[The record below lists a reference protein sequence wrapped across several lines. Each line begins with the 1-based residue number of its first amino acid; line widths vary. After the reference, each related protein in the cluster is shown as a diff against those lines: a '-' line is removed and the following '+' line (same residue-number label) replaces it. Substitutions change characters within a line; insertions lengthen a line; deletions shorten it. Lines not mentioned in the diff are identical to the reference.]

1 MKEDIHRGIIAWFA
15 RNSVAANLLMVG
27 IMVMGVISAVNIK
40 KEFFPEFSLNQI
52 TIRIPYRGAAPQ
64 EVEEGVCIKVE
75 EAIQDIEG
83 IKKITSRAYEG
94 SGRVDVEIQNDY
106 DVLDLLDKIK
116 LRVDAISTFPAET
129 EKPIIYDQTTKGEV
143 LWVQVY
149 GDVDERTMKEYGKLI
164 RDEIIALPNVSQV
177 ELVGANDY
185 EISIEVSEATL
196 RQYGL
201 TFNQMVA
208 AVRNSSLDLPAGSIK
223 TVGGEILLRTKG
235 QAYVGQEF
243 EKLVLLTRED
253 GTRLLLGDIATVI
266 DGFDDSEGFFKY
278 NGSPS
283 LGIRVYRVG
292 EQNAITVA
300 DTVKEYIEEKNKELP
315 AGVSLA
321 YWADASRLL
330 KGRLN
335 LMLRN
340 MALGGILVFI
350 SLALFLRFKVAFWVM
365 VGLPVCF
372 LGTLW
377 LMPTSL
383 VGISVN
389 MITLFGFILVLG
401 IVVDD
406 AIVIGENV
414 YTTIR
419 RDGEGIDNVIR
430 GAQEV
435 ALPATFGV
443 LTTIAAFLPMLMVP
457 GPNGKIWSG
466 IALVVILCLVFSL
479 IESKLI
485 LPAHL
490 AHMKIKDKPKEGW
503 GPFMRIQRGFSHGME
518 NFVEKVYRPMLE
530 LSLRHRYTT
539 LSIFIAGIVLS
550 IGAVKSG
557 LVRGVFFPDI
567 PSDFIRASVE
577 MAEGTPISVTEAA
590 TYKVERALIE
600 LDREMREEFG
610 HEEGAI
616 LEQSISWSS
625 TDTLGRLFVEL
636 TPSENRNIDSVEVVK
651 RWREKVGPIAGATD
665 LSFSGTTG
673 QSGSAIDFQL
683 EGDNF
688 EQLDAAAE
696 ELKVELAKYS
706 GVFDIK
712 DTFSGGKQEV
722 QLAIKPE
729 AEVLGLTL
737 SDLALQVRQGFYGAE
752 AQRIQRGK
760 DEVRVMVRYPK
771 EERRSLGDLENMRV
785 RTPTGEEVPFSSVA
799 EATMARGFS
808 RITRIDRKRVVN
820 IRADVDKET
829 REPQEVIEEVSDEY
843 MPALLAKYPGVTYAL
858 EGESRDAAES
868 MAGLMQGFY
877 LALIIIYALMAV
889 PLRSYVKP
897 IIIMMVI
904 PFGIV
909 GAIVGHM
916 IMGLPMSILSLCGII
931 ALSGVV
937 VNDSL
942 VMVDF
947 ITRRENEGMPR
958 FEAIRSA
965 GIRRFRPIIL
975 TSLTT
980 FLGLTPMLL
989 ERSLQ
994 ARFLIPM
1001 AVSLA
1006 FGILFATV
1014 ITLVLIPSLYLV
1026 LDDLKVIFLRLG
1038 KLWGLTNTNAKFSD
1052 TRGSTPQATLTT
1064 TPGG

>member
-1 MKEDIHRGIIAWFA
+1 MSGDTHKGIIAWFA
-15 RNSVAANLLMVG
+15 RNGVAANLLMVG
-27 IMVMGVISAVNIK
+27 IMVMGLISAIQIK

-52 TIRIPYRGAAPQ
+52 TIRVSYRGAAPQ
-64 EVEEGVCIKVE
+64 EAEEGVCVKIE
-75 EAIQDIEG
+75 EAVQDLEG
-83 IKKITSRAYEG
+83 VKRLTSRAYEG
-94 SGRVDVEIQNDY
+94 GGRVDVEIANGY
-106 DVLDLLDKIK
+106 EVLDMLDKIK

-129 EKPIIYDQTTKGEV
+129 EKPVIYEQTTKNEV
-143 LWVQVY
+143 MWVQIY
-149 GDVDERTMKEYGKLI
+149 GDVDERTMKEYGKMV
-164 RDEIIALPNVSQV
+164 RDEITALPEVTQAEMDGV
-177 ELVGANDY
+177 RAY
-185 EISIEVSEATL
+185 EISIEVSESTL

-201 TFNQMVA
+201 TFDQVVQ
-208 AVRNSSLDLPAGSIK
+208 AVRKSSLDLPAGSIK

-235 QAYVGQEF
+235 QAYVGREF
-243 EKLVLLTRED
+243 EQLVLLTQED
-253 GTRLLLGDIATVI
+253 GTRLLLGDIARVV
-266 DGFDDSEGFFKY
+266 DGFDDSDFFFKFD
-278 NGSPS
+278 GKPS
-283 LGIRVYRVG
+283 LGIRIYRVG
-292 EQNAITVA
+292 NQNALTVA
-300 DTVKEYIEEKNKELP
+300 AAVRTYIEKKNKELP
-315 AGVSLA
+315 AGISLA

-340 MALGGILVFI
+340 MALGGVLVFI
-350 SLALFLRFKVAFWVM
+350 SLAMFLRLRVAFWVM

-372 LGTLW
+372 LGAIW
-377 LMPTSL
+377 LMPTGL
-383 VGISVN
+383 VDISIN

-419 RDGEGIDNVIR
+419 KDGPGIENVIK

-457 GPNGKIWSG
+457 GPSGKMWSG
-466 IALVVILCLVFSL
+466 IALVVILCLFFSL

-490 AHMKIKDKPKEGW
+490 AHMKIKEKPKEGW
-503 GPFMRIQRGFSHGME
+503 GPFMRIQRGFSHGLE
-518 NFVEKVYRPMLE
+518 NFVEKVYRPVLE

-539 LSIFIAGIVLS
+539 VSLFLAGIILS
-550 IGAVKSG
+550 VGVVKSG
-557 LVRGVFFPDI
+557 IVRNVFFPNI

-577 MAEGTPISVTEAA
+577 MAEGTPATVTEAA
-590 TYKVERALIE
+590 TYKVEQAIHA

-610 HEEGAI
+610 DGNGSIIEHT
-616 LEQSISWSS
+616 ISWSS
-625 TDTLGRLFVEL
+625 GETLGRLFVEL
-636 TPSENRNIDSVEVVK
+636 KPSENRMIDSIEVVN
-651 RWREKVGPIAGATD
+651 RWREKVGPIAGAID

-673 QSGSAIDFQL
+673 YDAAAIDFQL

-688 EQLDAAAE
+688 DQLDAAAE
-696 ELKVELAKYS
+696 EIKARLADFN
-706 GVFDIK
+706 GIFDIK
-712 DTFSGGKQEV
+712 DTFSGGKQEI

-737 SDLALQVRQGFYGAE
+737 SDLARQVRQGFYGAE

-760 DEVRVMVRYPK
+760 DEVRVMVRYP
-771 EERRSLGDLENMRV
+771 EDERRSLGDLENMRV
-785 RTPTGEEVPFSSVA
+785 RTPSGEEVPFSSVA
-799 EATMARGFS
+799 EAKMGRGFS
-808 RITRIDRKRVVN
+808 RITRINRKRVVN
-820 IRADVDKET
+820 VRASVDKDT
-829 REPQEVIEEVSDEY
+829 IEPHVVINEITKEF
-843 MPALLAKYPGVTYAL
+843 MPALLAKYPGVSYAL
-858 EGESRDAAES
+858 EGESREQAET
-868 MAGLMQGFY
+868 MGGLMQGFF

-889 PLRSYVKP
+889 PLRSYIKP
-897 IIIMMVI
+897 LIIMAVI

-909 GAIVGHM
+909 GAIFGHLVL
-916 IMGLPMSILSLCGII
+916 GLSLSILSFCGIV
-931 ALSGVV
+931 ALTGVV

-958 FEAIRSA
+958 FEAIRWA
-965 GIRRFRPIIL
+965 GIRRFRPILL

-980 FLGLTPMLL
+980 FLGLTPMLM

-994 ARFLIPM
+994 ARFLAPM

-1014 ITLVLIPSLYLV
+1014 ITLILIPSLYLM
-1026 LDDLKVIFLRLG
+1026 LDDLRVIFLRIGAAYGSAKAQEHLRLAG
-1038 KLWGLTNTNAKFSD
+1038 KSVAQGDFVK
-1052 TRGSTPQATLTT
+1052 
-1064 TPGG
+1064 

>member
-1 MKEDIHRGIIAWFA
+1 MSGDTHKGIIAWFA
-15 RNSVAANLLMVG
+15 RNGVAANLLMVG
-27 IMVMGVISAVNIK
+27 IMVMGLISAVQIK
-40 KEFFPEFSLNQI
+40 KEFFPEFSLNQV
-52 TIRIPYRGAAPQ
+52 TIRVPYRGAAPR
-64 EVEEGVCIKVE
+64 EAEEGVCIKIE
-75 EAIQDIEG
+75 EAVQDIEG
-83 IKKITSRAYEG
+83 VKKITSRAYEG
-94 SGRVDVEIQNDY
+94 GGRVDVEIENGY
-106 DVLDLLDKIK
+106 DVLDMLDKIK

-129 EKPIIYDQTTKGEV
+129 EKPIIYDQTTKNEV
-143 LWVQVY
+143 MWVQVY
-149 GDVDERTMKEYGKLI
+149 GDVDERTMKEYGKLV
-164 RDEIIALPNVSQV
+164 RDEITALPEVTQAEMDGV
-177 ELVGANDY
+177 RDY
-185 EISIEVSEATL
+185 EISIEVSESTL

-201 TFNQMVA
+201 TFDQVVR
-208 AVRNSSLDLPAGSIK
+208 AVRKSSLDLPAGSIK

-243 EKLVLLTRED
+243 EQLVLLTRED
-253 GTRLLLGDIATVI
+253 GTRLLLGDIARVV
-266 DGFDDSEGFFKY
+266 DGFEDTDFFFKFD
-278 NGSPS
+278 GKPS
-283 LGIRVYRVG
+283 LGIRIYRVG
-292 EQNAITVA
+292 NQNALSVA
-300 DTVKEYIEEKNKELP
+300 GAVRTYIEKKNKELP
-315 AGVSLA
+315 AGISLA

-335 LMLRN
+335 LMLKN
-340 MALGGILVFI
+340 MVLGGVLVFI
-350 SLALFLRFKVAFWVM
+350 SLALFLRLKVAFWVM

-372 LGTLW
+372 LGALW
-377 LMPTSL
+377 LMPTGL
-383 VGISVN
+383 VDISVN

-419 RDGEGIDNVIR
+419 KDGPGIDNVIR

-466 IALVVILCLVFSL
+466 IALVVILCLFFSL

-490 AHMKIKDKPKEGW
+490 AHMKIKEKPKAGW
-503 GPFMRIQRGFSHGME
+503 GPLMRVQRGFSHGLE
-518 NFVEKVYRPMLE
+518 KFVEKIYRPVLE

-539 LSIFIAGIVLS
+539 VSLFLAGIILS
-550 IGAVKSG
+550 VGVVKSG
-557 LVRGVFFPDI
+557 IVRGVFFPDI

-577 MAEGTPISVTEAA
+577 MAEGTPAAVMEAA
-590 TYKVERALIE
+590 TYKVEQAIHE
-600 LDREMREEFG
+600 LDREMRDEFG
-610 HEEGAI
+610 DDEGSI
-616 LEQSISWSS
+616 IEHTISWSS
-625 TDTLGRLFVEL
+625 GETLGRLFVEL
-636 TPSENRNIDSVEVVK
+636 KPSENRMIDSIEVVN
-651 RWREKVGPIAGATD
+651 RWREKVGPIAGVRD

-673 QSGSAIDFQL
+673 NDSSAIDFQL

-688 EQLDAAAE
+688 DQLDAAAE
-696 ELKVELAKYS
+696 EIKARLVDFN

-712 DTFSGGKQEV
+712 DTFSGGKQEI

-729 AEVLGLTL
+729 AEALGLTL
-737 SDLALQVRQGFYGAE
+737 SDLARQVRQGFYGAE
-752 AQRIQRGK
+752 AQRMQRGK
-760 DEVRVMVRYPK
+760 DEVRVMVRYP
-771 EERRSLGDLENMRV
+771 EDERRSLGDLENMRV
-785 RTPTGEEVPFSSVA
+785 RTPSGDEVPFSSVA
-799 EATMARGFS
+799 EATMGRGFS
-808 RITRIDRKRVVN
+808 RITRINRKRVVN
-820 IRADVDKET
+820 VRASVDKDT
-829 REPQEVIEEVSDEY
+829 IEPFVVIKEISEEF
-843 MPALLAKYPGVTYAL
+843 MPALLAKYPGVSYAL
-858 EGESRDAAES
+858 EGESREQAES
-868 MAGLMQGFY
+868 IAGLMQGFF

-897 IIIMMVI
+897 LIIMVVI

-909 GAIVGHM
+909 GAIFGHLV
-916 IMGLPMSILSLCGII
+916 MGLSMSILSFCGIV
-931 ALSGVV
+931 ALTGVV

-958 FEAIRSA
+958 FMAIRAA
-965 GIRRFRPIIL
+965 GIRRFRPILL

-980 FLGLTPMLL
+980 FLGLTPMLM

-1014 ITLVLIPSLYLV
+1014 ITLILIPSLYLM
-1026 LDDLKVIFLRLG
+1026 LDDLRVIFLRLG
-1038 KLWGLTNTNAKFSD
+1038 SAYGSVRAQELLRLAGKSTAQGDFAK
-1052 TRGSTPQATLTT
+1052 
-1064 TPGG
+1064 

>member
-1 MKEDIHRGIIAWFA
+1 MSGDTHKGIIAWFA
-15 RNSVAANLLMVG
+15 RNGVAANLLMVG
-27 IMVMGVISAVNIK
+27 IMVMGLISAVQIK
-40 KEFFPEFSLNQI
+40 KEFFPEFSLNQV
-52 TIRIPYRGAAPQ
+52 TIRVPYRGAAPR
-64 EVEEGVCIKVE
+64 EAEEGVCIKIE
-75 EAIQDIEG
+75 EAVQDIEG
-83 IKKITSRAYEG
+83 VKKITSRAYEG
-94 SGRVDVEIQNDY
+94 GGRVDVEIENGY
-106 DVLDLLDKIK
+106 DVLDMLDKIK

-129 EKPIIYDQTTKGEV
+129 EKPIIYDQTTKNEV
-143 LWVQVY
+143 MWVQVY
-149 GDVDERTMKEYGKLI
+149 GDVDERTMKEYGKLV
-164 RDEIIALPNVSQV
+164 RDEITALPEVTQAEMDGV
-177 ELVGANDY
+177 RDY
-185 EISIEVSEATL
+185 EISIEVSESTL

-201 TFNQMVA
+201 TFDQVVR
-208 AVRNSSLDLPAGSIK
+208 AVRKSSLDLPAGSIK

-243 EKLVLLTRED
+243 EQLVLLTRED
-253 GTRLLLGDIATVI
+253 GTRLLLGDIARVV
-266 DGFDDSEGFFKY
+266 DGFEDTDFFFKFD
-278 NGSPS
+278 GKPS
-283 LGIRVYRVG
+283 LGIRIYRVG
-292 EQNAITVA
+292 NQNALSVA
-300 DTVKEYIEEKNKELP
+300 GAVRTYIEKKNKELP
-315 AGVSLA
+315 AGISLA

-335 LMLRN
+335 LMLKN
-340 MALGGILVFI
+340 MVLGGVLVFI
-350 SLALFLRFKVAFWVM
+350 SLAMFLRLKVAFWVM

-372 LGTLW
+372 LGALW
-377 LMPTSL
+377 LMPTGL
-383 VGISVN
+383 VDISVN

-419 RDGEGIDNVIR
+419 KDGPGIDNVIR

-466 IALVVILCLVFSL
+466 IALVVILCLFFSL

-490 AHMKIKDKPKEGW
+490 AHMKIKEKPKAGW
-503 GPFMRIQRGFSHGME
+503 GPLMRVQRGFSHGLE
-518 NFVEKVYRPMLE
+518 KFVEKIYRPVLE

-539 LSIFIAGIVLS
+539 VSLFLAGIILS
-550 IGAVKSG
+550 VGVVKSG
-557 LVRGVFFPDI
+557 IVRGVFFPDI

-577 MAEGTPISVTEAA
+577 MAEGTPAAVTEAA
-590 TYKVERALIE
+590 TYKVEQAIHE
-600 LDREMREEFG
+600 LDREMRDEFG
-610 HEEGAI
+610 DDEGSI
-616 LEQSISWSS
+616 IEHTISWSS
-625 TDTLGRLFVEL
+625 GETLGRLFVEL
-636 TPSENRNIDSVEVVK
+636 KPSENRMIDSIEVVN
-651 RWREKVGPIAGATD
+651 RWREKVGPIAGARD

-673 QSGSAIDFQL
+673 NDSSAIDFQL

-688 EQLDAAAE
+688 DQLDAAAE
-696 ELKVELAKYS
+696 EIKARLVDFN

-712 DTFSGGKQEV
+712 DTFSGGKQEI

-729 AEVLGLTL
+729 AEALGLTL
-737 SDLALQVRQGFYGAE
+737 SDLARQVRQGFYGAE
-752 AQRIQRGK
+752 AQRMQRGK
-760 DEVRVMVRYPK
+760 DEVRVMVRYP
-771 EERRSLGDLENMRV
+771 EDERRSLGDLENMRV
-785 RTPTGEEVPFSSVA
+785 RTPSGDEVPFSSVA
-799 EATMARGFS
+799 EATMGRGFS
-808 RITRIDRKRVVN
+808 RITRINRKRVVN
-820 IRADVDKET
+820 VRASVDKDT
-829 REPQEVIEEVSDEY
+829 IEPFVVIKEISEEF
-843 MPALLAKYPGVTYAL
+843 MPALLAKYPGVSYAL
-858 EGESRDAAES
+858 EGESREQAES
-868 MAGLMQGFY
+868 IAGLMQGFF

-897 IIIMMVI
+897 LIIMAVI

-909 GAIVGHM
+909 GAIFGHLV
-916 IMGLPMSILSLCGII
+916 MGLSMSILSFCGIV
-931 ALSGVV
+931 ALTGVV

-958 FEAIRSA
+958 FMAIRAA
-965 GIRRFRPIIL
+965 GIRRFRPILL

-980 FLGLTPMLL
+980 FLGLTPMLM

-1014 ITLVLIPSLYLV
+1014 ITLILIPSLYLM
-1026 LDDLKVIFLRLG
+1026 LDDLRVIFLRLG
-1038 KLWGLTNTNAKFSD
+1038 SAYGSVRAQELLRLAGKSTAQGDFAK
-1052 TRGSTPQATLTT
+1052 
-1064 TPGG
+1064 

>member
-1 MKEDIHRGIIAWFA
+1 MRGDDIHKGIIAWFA
-15 RNSVAANLLMVG
+15 RNGVAANLLMVG
-27 IMVMGVISAVNIK
+27 IMCLGLISAFKIK
-40 KEFFPEFSLNQI
+40 KEFFPEFSLNLI
-52 TIRIPYRGAAPQ
+52 TINVSYRGAAPQ
-64 EVEEGVCIKVE
+64 EAEEGVCVKIE
-75 EAIQDIEG
+75 EAIQDLEG
-83 IKKITSRAYEG
+83 IKKISSRAYEG
-94 SGRVDVEIQNDY
+94 GGRVDVEIENNY
-106 DVLDLLDKIK
+106 EVLDLLDKIK

-129 EKPIIYDQTTKGEV
+129 EKPIIYERTTKNEV
-143 LWVQVY
+143 MWVQVY
-149 GDVDERTMKEYGKLI
+149 GDVDERTMKEYGKMV
-164 RDEIIALPNVSQV
+164 RDEIIALPNVTQAEMDGV
-177 ELVGANDY
+177 RDY

-201 TFNQMVA
+201 TLDQVVE
-208 AVRNSSLDLPAGSIK
+208 AVRKSSLDLPAGSIK

-253 GTRLLLGDIATVI
+253 GTRLLLGDIAKVV
-266 DGFDDSEGFFKY
+266 DGFEEDEFFFKFDGK
-278 NGSPS
+278 NS
-283 LGIRVYRVG
+283 LGIRIYRVG
-292 EQNAITVA
+292 NQNAITVA
-300 DTVKEYIEEKNKELP
+300 DTVKKYIEEKNKELP
-315 AGVSLA
+315 AGVSLD

-335 LMLRN
+335 LMLKN
-340 MALGGILVFI
+340 MALGGVLVFL
-350 SLALFLRFKVAFWVM
+350 SLALFLRLKVAFWVM

-372 LGTLW
+372 LGTIW
-377 LMPTSL
+377 LMPMGL
-383 VGISVN
+383 IDISIN

-419 RDGEGIDNVIR
+419 RDGQGIDNVIR

-466 IALVVILCLVFSL
+466 IALVVMLCLVFSL
-479 IESKLI
+479 VESKLI

-490 AHMKIKDKPKEGW
+490 AHMKIKDKPKDGW
-503 GPFMRIQRGFSHGME
+503 GPFMRIQRGFSHGLE
-518 NFVEKVYRPMLE
+518 NFVDKVYRPVLE

-539 LSIFIAGIVLS
+539 LSLFLAGIILS
-550 IGAVKSG
+550 VGVVKSG
-557 LVRGVFFPDI
+557 IVRGVFFPDI
-567 PSDFIRASVE
+567 PSDFIHANVE
-577 MAEGTPISVTEAA
+577 MAEGTPASVTEAA
-590 TYKVERALIE
+590 TYKVEQAIHD

-610 HEEGAI
+610 NEDGAI
-616 LEQSISWSS
+616 IEHSISWSS
-625 TDTLGRLFVEL
+625 GETVGRLFVEL
-636 TPSENRNIDSVEVVK
+636 KPSENRTIDSIEVVN

-665 LSFSGTTG
+665 LNFSGTTG
-673 QSGSAIDFQL
+673 HDAAAIDFQL

-688 EQLDAAAE
+688 DQLDAAAE
-696 ELKVELAKYS
+696 EIKVKLAGFN

-712 DTFSGGKQEV
+712 DTFSGGKREI

-737 SDLALQVRQGFYGAE
+737 SDLARQVRQGFYGAE

-760 DEVRVMVRYPK
+760 DEVRVMVRYPQ
-771 EERRSLGDLENMRV
+771 EERRSQGDLENMRV
-785 RTPTGEEVPFSSVA
+785 RTPAGEEVPFSSVA
-799 EATMARGFS
+799 EAKMGRGFS
-808 RITRIDRKRVVN
+808 RITRINRKRVVN
-820 IRADVDKET
+820 IRASVDKDT
-829 REPQEVIEEVSDEY
+829 IEPHVVINEVTNEF
-843 MPALLAKYPGVTYAL
+843 MPTLLAKYPGVTYAL
-858 EGESRDAAES
+858 EGESREQAES
-868 MAGLMQGFY
+868 MAGLMQGFF
-877 LALIIIYALMAV
+877 LALIVIYALMAV

-897 IIIMMVI
+897 LIIMTAI

-916 IMGLPMSILSLCGII
+916 LMGLPMSILSFCGII

-958 FEAIRSA
+958 FEAIRAS
-965 GIRRFRPIIL
+965 GIRRFRPILL

-980 FLGLTPMLL
+980 FLGLTPMLM

-1014 ITLVLIPSLYLV
+1014 ITLILIPSLYLV
-1026 LDDLKVIFLRLG
+1026 LDDLRIICLRIGAAYGSVKAREQLSI
-1038 KLWGLTNTNAKFSD
+1038 A
-1052 TRGSTPQATLTT
+1052 RGIGAEPTPSS
-1064 TPGG
+1064 GG